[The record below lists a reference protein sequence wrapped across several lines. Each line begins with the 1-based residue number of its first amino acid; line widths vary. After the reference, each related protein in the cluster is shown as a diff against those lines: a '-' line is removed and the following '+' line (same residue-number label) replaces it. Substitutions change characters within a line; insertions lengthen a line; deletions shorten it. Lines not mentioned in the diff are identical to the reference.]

1 MYWNNRVVRT
11 LSRYEHE
18 GQAVAEPYFEISE
31 VFYNDKGQPCG
42 YTSTSIGG
50 ETPEEMRE
58 VYERMAEAFE
68 HPVLDAETDFNN
80 KFEEDEEDGHE
91 FA

>member
-1 MYWNNRVVRT
+1 MYWNNRTVRT
-11 LSRYEHE
+11 VARYEHK
-18 GQAVAEPYFEISE
+18 GQAVIEPFFEICE

-42 YTSTSIGG
+42 YTSANVGG
-50 ETPEEMRE
+50 ETPEELLA
-58 VYERMAEAFE
+58 VYERMAEALE
-68 HPVLDAETDFNN
+68 HPVLDSETDFNN